1 MRLAVDE
8 TSRLRGHDYVTVFV
22 DADRRRVIDVEQGRE
37 KSVISTFAE
46 KLEKHGGSKEAVC
59 AVTSDMSKSYLPGI
73 AENFPNALSVIDK
86 FHVKQVL
93 TNALDSAWH
102 R

>member
-1 MRLAVDE
+1 MWNKAERKTL
-8 TSRLRGHDYVTVFV
+8 SP
-22 DADRRRVIDVEQGRE
+22 
-37 KSVISTFAE
+37 TFAE

-86 FHVKQVL
+86 FHVKQIL
-93 TNALDSAWH
+93 TNALDMVL
-102 R
+102 